1 MARGV
6 RKTIL
11 EKLNEELEAT
21 QEAIEQYKTCLD
33 TLKEKKRSLQEQ
45 IELEEL
51 KGLSVFLKEQNISVE
66 DLRELVQSQT
76 VSQEQSA

>member
-6 RKTIL
+6 KKTVL

-21 QEAIEQYKTCLD
+21 QEAIEQYRACLD

-45 IELEEL
+45 LELEEL
-51 KGLSVFLKEQNISVE
+51 KSLSAFLKEQNISVD
-66 DLRELVQSQT
+66 DLRELVQTQT
-76 VSQEQSA
+76 VPQEQNT

>member
-11 EKLNEELEAT
+11 EKLNEELEIT
-21 QEAIEQYKTCLD
+21 LEAIEQYKACLD

-51 KGLSVFLKEQNISVE
+51 KSLSAFLKEQNISVD
-66 DLRELVQSQT
+66 DLRELVQTQT
-76 VSQEQSA
+76 VPQEQSA

>member
-6 RKTIL
+6 RKTVL
-11 EKLNEELEAT
+11 EKLNEELETT
-21 QEAIEQYKTCLD
+21 QEAIEQYRACLD

-45 IELEEL
+45 VELEEL
-51 KGLSVFLKEQNISVE
+51 KSLSVFLREQNISAL

-76 VSQEQSA
+76 VTRE